1 MTDMPNI
8 SDISAMLDAI
18 SEASKETIDIKSF
31 SPTDTTELA
40 DGSKISRAGN
50 EFYISQ
56 NSNGITYTSTYR
68 VTDKGETITPIST
81 DLFSGNRSD
90 GVADATISYHY
101 FKDEDVDKVSLKTNA
116 THDDAMLPNTAKH
129 QSITEETVIQDKATL
144 MESLAN
150 QVSLVRAMYDKLS
163 VEEKL
168 EIETEDNPELQKIK
182 SNLRPSGISFADRL
196 AMEADMTDEIH
207 R

>member
-1 MTDMPNI
+1 
-8 SDISAMLDAI
+8 
-18 SEASKETIDIKSF
+18 
-31 SPTDTTELA
+31 
-40 DGSKISRAGN
+40 
-50 EFYISQ
+50 
-56 NSNGITYTSTYR
+56 
-68 VTDKGETITPIST
+68 
-81 DLFSGNRSD
+81 
-90 GVADATISYHY
+90 
-101 FKDEDVDKVSLKTNA
+101 
-116 THDDAMLPNTAKH
+116 
-129 QSITEETVIQDKATL
+129 